1 MVTTNPDNT
10 TKSASYTGCGCAGG
24 EMLMLTDEVN
34 RQQKVYSD
42 ILGRQW
48 KREILNSNGS
58 VYSTTTNT
66 LNARDQIAQVRQTDN
81 VTGAYQGAV
90 FDNLQG
96 DSFYFKPS
104 IKTAS

>member
-1 MVTTNPDNT
+1 MTRRVGTSRNRLTTGKAGHWSQPTLINT

-81 VTGAYQGAV
+81 ATG
-90 FDNLQG
+90 
-96 DSFYFKPS
+96 
-104 IKTAS
+104 